1 MVEPG
6 LGGATC
12 APSGGAPQAQA
23 TLVASARGGH
33 GRSCWRVAGSKKA
46 DGCGWRGQKA
56 LQAQG
61 HAQEQAAHAL
71 TPRPVWLEADPA
83 RAAGKARSAT
93 VGGFGVGGA
102 TASRRRWQ
110 RRTRPGPLPMPPE
123 STQRRW
129 QARAARRVL
138 PRPRSAVPPRL
149 RSRARRPAGVEP
161 APLAPASAA
170 PAGAGQA
177 CRWLYTAGAE
187 PPGAGPRAASPTRAT
202 KARSRRRSTPGPCP
216 SRPRLHGLQLAGK
229 SQAGRL
235 QHGPRA
241 IRTTRLTPTT

>member
-1 MVEPG
+1 MVEPS

-23 TLVASARGGH
+23 THVASARGGH

-46 DGCGWRGQKA
+46 DGCGWRGLKA

-61 HAQEQAAHAL
+61 HAQQQAAHAL
-71 TPRPVWLEADPA
+71 TPRPVWLKADPA
-83 RAAGKARSAT
+83 RAAGKARRYC
-93 VGGFGVGGA
+93 GRF
-102 TASRRRWQ
+102 RRRGCAGIAAALAAGDKA
-110 RRTRPGPLPMPPE
+110 RASANAAGVNPAPVASARSSSCPTKA
-123 STQRRW
+123 TQRSTSTAAF
-129 QARAARRVL
+129 ARASAGWSGARGR
-138 PRPRSAVPPRL
+138 
-149 RSRARRPAGVEP
+149 
-161 APLAPASAA
+161 LAPASAA
-170 PAGAGQA
+170 PAGTEQA
-177 CRWLYTAGAE
+177 SRWLYAAGAE

-229 SQAGRL
+229 SQEGRL

-241 IRTTRLTPTT
+241 IRATRLTPTT